1 MTLEHGQF
9 SLDGYVFGEGH
20 GVYAAHV
27 THGGQAWRTDDV
39 ANPVGHNLWMGTD
52 YADLQP
58 IVLDLKIT
66 GDNPAAAT
74 EELERFAGMWRAAGR
89 RGPGQESV
97 LAWGMHGRTR
107 RVYGRPRSFTPEN
120 GDLYVL
126 ETAPGEAMFQ
136 PNGPYVYDD
145 TARELPLTITPGEA
159 GGFVFPVEFPWGT
172 TIAGRR
178 DGIIPDGGG
187 TVPTDDVT
195 FTIRGPIARPKVTGP
210 GWELA
215 LATTLQW
222 DQQIEISVRRRT
234 VLRENGG
241 SAAGALSRR
250 TRLADVTIPPGPS
263 EIGFEGE
270 DTTGTSQLLVQWRP
284 AFESI

>member
-1 MTLEHGQF
+1 MLEHGQF
-9 SLDGYVFGEGH
+9 ALDGHVFGEGH
-20 GVYAAHV
+20 AVYAAHV

-89 RGPGQESV
+89 RGPGAESV
-97 LAWGMHGRTR
+97 LSWGMHGRTR

-126 ETAPGEAMFQ
+126 ETAPGEATFQ

-145 TARELPLTITPGEA
+145 TARELPLTITPGKA
-159 GGFVFPVEFPWGT
+159 GGLVFPIVFPWGT
-172 TIAGRR
+172 VQGGSRQ
-178 DGIIPDGGG
+178 GVVEDGGG
-187 TVPTDDVT
+187 TVATDDVT
-195 FTIRGPIARPKVTGP
+195 LTVRGPINRPIIRGAGWQVALDTSLAWDRSITIDARRLT
-210 GWELA
+210 A
-215 LATTLQW
+215 LW
-222 DQQIEISVRRRT
+222 D
-234 VLRENGG
+234 NGS
-241 SAAGALSRR
+241 SAAGVLSRR
-250 TRLADVTIPPGPS
+250 TRLSDIRIPTGPS
-263 EIGFEGE
+263 EIRFEGE
-270 DTTGTSQLLVQWRP
+270 DQSGTSQLLVSWRP
-284 AFESI
+284 AYTSI

>member
-9 SLDGYVFGEGH
+9 ALDGHVFGEGH
-20 GVYAAHV
+20 DVYAAHV
-27 THGGQAWRTDDV
+27 THGGQAWRTNDV
-39 ANPVGHNLWMGTD
+39 PNPVGHNLWMGSD
-52 YADLQP
+52 YSDLAP
-58 IVLDLKIT
+58 ITFDLKVT
-66 GDNPAAAT
+66 GDDPATAALA
-74 EELERFAGMWRAAGR
+74 LERFSGIWRAAGK
-89 RGPGQESV
+89 RGPGDESV

-107 RVYGRPRSFTPEN
+107 RVYGRPRTFTSED

-126 ETAPGEAMFQ
+126 ETAIGEAKFQ
-136 PNGPYVYDD
+136 PNSPNVYQD
-145 TARELPLTITPGEA
+145 TARELLLAITPGDA

-195 FTIRGPIARPKVTGP
+195 FTVRGPIARPKITGL
-210 GWELA
+210 GWEIA
-215 LATTLQW
+215 LDTTLAW
-222 DQQIEISVRRRT
+222 DQQITISIRRRT

-241 SAAGALSRR
+241 SAAGSLSRR
-250 TRLADVTIPPGPS
+250 TRLADITIPPGPS
-263 EIGFEGE
+263 EIAFIGE